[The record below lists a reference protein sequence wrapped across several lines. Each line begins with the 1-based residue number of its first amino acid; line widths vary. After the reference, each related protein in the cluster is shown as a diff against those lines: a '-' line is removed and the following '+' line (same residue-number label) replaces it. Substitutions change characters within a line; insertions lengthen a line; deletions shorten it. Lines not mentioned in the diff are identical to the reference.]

1 MATFTNTTKNA
12 STATNISK
20 NISTASNVSKS
31 LVGASTATAGLYQG
45 FGLFTY
51 SGGEIL
57 AAGSALV
64 WSNTTKN

>member
-12 STATNISK
+12 STATNTSK
-20 NISTASNVSKS
+20 NSATISNVSKS
-31 LVGASTATAGLYQG
+31 QVGASTATAGQYIG

-57 AAGSALV
+57 AAGSAIT